1 VTAAEGACAVVA
13 GYMALQSAWQ
23 AGIGG
28 VAGGSEGLNVLIP
41 GASGGVGV
49 VLLQL
54 VKQAGAHATVTCGER
69 NMELLRG
76 LGADEVLDYRTPE
89 GAAYASPS
97 GRKYHV
103 VLNCNPAPKWW
114 TSPHPRG
121 HPGRPTQQTR
131 GRDRQ
136 GVVRGG
142 EFLHGGQPRGSGDDD
157 AADAAGQ
164 GAGGRGFLLPPAA
177 R

>member
-1 VTAAEGACAVVA
+1 
-13 GYMALQSAWQ
+13 MALQSAWQ

-103 VLNCNPAPKWW
+103 VLNCA
-114 TSPHPRG
+114 HF
-121 HPGRPTQQTR
+121 
-131 GRDRQ
+131 
-136 GVVRGG
+136 V
-142 EFLHGGQPRGSGDDD
+142 
-157 AADAAGQ
+157 
-164 GAGGRGFLLPPAA
+164 PPASFAPHLQPSAKVVDLTPPSRASWPPYATNSRPRSAGRSTGWRISTWRTTA
-177 R
+177 RIWRR